1 MASSLASSAAGAVVA
16 PRATSQRAADRHPI
30 RRASSTRRATP
41 PGHRNHP
48 ASRGASIRRAAVSVD
63 PNEGGDG
70 PTRREALI
78 GLAAAA
84 LTPAFLYGATESER
98 EGVAL
103 ADEPVPLAAALRAQ
117 TVYAGFCIPI
127 IETVVTAPFE
137 DLMALAIRDAGSF
150 DAKTGRGGL
159 NGSIRFEL
167 DRPENRRFVDVVK
180 QLERAKRAI
189 DEKATAPIG
198 WADLIALAP
207 VAKARYQF
215 LRDFCGVTPRFEPR
229 WQYKAGDINIVG
241 CDYDRML
248 TPPFGATPEQ
258 IEATSWFRQNYA
270 GVGPLTGQRVH
281 MGRADATE
289 ADPESLTGSVPRPG
303 ASAETYVAW
312 FRRQRLSLPALVNL
326 APFVDETCEA
336 TLRNSDDAD
345 LKRLFAEIDNKSYAP
360 GYKEKPLIKSFREL
374 TLRGPAEFA
383 DQNAYVS
390 VEAAT
395 GEAVAAI
402 PLIEGRRI
410 KSVKQ
415 LMDAYVDPLPV
426 WIM

>member
-16 PRATSQRAADRHPI
+16 PRATCQRAADRHPI
-30 RRASSTRRATP
+30 RRATP

-48 ASRGASIRRAAVSVD
+48 ASRGASLRRAAGSVD

-229 WQYKAGDINIVG
+229 WQYKAGDINHRRL
-241 CDYDRML
+241 DSRPDAHPALRRHARADRSHEL
-248 TPPFGATPEQ
+248 VPPELRRRRAP
-258 IEATSWFRQNYA
+258 
-270 GVGPLTGQRVH
+270 TGQRVH
-281 MGRADATE
+281 MAADAIE
-289 ADPESLTGSVPRPG
+289 ADPESLTGSVLGRRALRRSPRGFGGRGLAAG
-303 ASAETYVAW
+303 AGV
-312 FRRQRLSLPALVNL
+312 L

-374 TLRGPAEFA
+374 TLRVPELA

-390 VEAAT
+390 VEAAS

>member
-1 MASSLASSAAGAVVA
+1 M
-16 PRATSQRAADRHPI
+16 
-30 RRASSTRRATP
+30 
-41 PGHRNHP
+41 
-48 ASRGASIRRAAVSVD
+48 D

-70 PTRREALI
+70 PPRREALI

-374 TLRGPAEFA
+374 TLRGPAELA